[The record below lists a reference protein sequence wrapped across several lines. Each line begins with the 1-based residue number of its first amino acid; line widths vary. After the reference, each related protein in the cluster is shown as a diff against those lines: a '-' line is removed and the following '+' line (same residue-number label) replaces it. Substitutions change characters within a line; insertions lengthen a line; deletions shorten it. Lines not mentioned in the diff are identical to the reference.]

1 MLTGLW
7 FYDSMI
13 NDYFILIN
21 EGKERMVV
29 ERFLKEDIFARNI
42 FVSEIRFYFE
52 EFVFK
57 LLRR

>member
-1 MLTGLW
+1 
-7 FYDSMI
+7 MI

-29 ERFLKEDIFARNI
+29 EHFLKEDIFARNI

>member
-1 MLTGLW
+1 
-7 FYDSMI
+7 MI

-21 EGKERMVV
+21 EGKERIAV
-29 ERFLKEDIFARNI
+29 ERFLKEDIFSRNI